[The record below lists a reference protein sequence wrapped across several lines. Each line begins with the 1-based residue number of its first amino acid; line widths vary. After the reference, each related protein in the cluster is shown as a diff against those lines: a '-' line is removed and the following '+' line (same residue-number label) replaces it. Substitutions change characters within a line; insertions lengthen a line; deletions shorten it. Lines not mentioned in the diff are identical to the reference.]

1 MDLMAT
7 AQLLGNFGEFIG
19 AIAVVVTLAYLTV
32 QVRQTRRATEINTE
46 ALRNAAS
53 AQQASTF
60 IELTR
65 PIYENLEVA
74 PFMLRLA
81 GATSMEALSAEDRL
95 RAVYYVSANF
105 KAGEHNYNQ
114 WIGGHLS
121 DGEWESV
128 EAGGRAFVQAAPI
141 IAEVWN
147 TGARKGFSPRFAEHR
162 DGVVGEAVT

>member
-1 MDLMAT
+1 MDLMQM

-74 PFMLRLA
+74 RFMLRLA
-81 GATSMEALSAEDRL
+81 EATSMESLSAEDRL

-114 WIGGHLS
+114 WIAGHLS
-121 DGEWESV
+121 DGDWESV
-128 EAGGRAFVQAAPI
+128 EACGRAFVQATPL
-141 IAEVWN
+141 IAEIWKS
-147 TGARKGFSPRFAEHR
+147 GARLGFSPQFAEYWDR
-162 DGVVGEAVT
+162 VVTEADR